1 MTKKI
6 RGLFVFMMSTLLWS
20 IPNVAFA
27 LYRDD
32 GDEPGVALP
41 GATLVLIF
49 VGFPILVAAVIS
61 ILVLAPEWFRKN
73 SREFGNLAP
82 KDPLFIEEN
91 SSRKE
96 ISG

>member
-1 MTKKI
+1 MKKI
-6 RGLFVFMMSTLLWS
+6 RGLSVFLVSTLLWS
-20 IPNVAFA
+20 IPNLAFA
-27 LYRDD
+27 RYRDD
-32 GDEPGVALP
+32 GDEPGAPLP

-49 VGFPILVAAVIS
+49 VGIPILVAAITS
-61 ILVLAPEWFRKN
+61 ILVLAPKWFRKN
-73 SREFGNLAP
+73 SREFANLAP

>member
-1 MTKKI
+1 MKKI
-6 RGLFVFMMSTLLWS
+6 RGLSVFFVSTLLWS

-32 GDEPGVALP
+32 GDEPGVPMA
-41 GATLVLIF
+41 GATIVLIF
-49 VGFPILVAAVIS
+49 VGIPILFAAVIS
-61 ILVLAPEWFRKN
+61 ILVLAPNWFRKN
-73 SREFGNLAP
+73 SREFASLAP